1 MSRDG
6 FATLTAGMMMRRHD
20 LPFAA
25 DGASGRAHHAQSH
38 QTLREAPPM
47 PGPDPRRT
55 IDGLVDRRVETRPEA
70 PQERREVPEED
81 RAHYNGPERRQR
93 DVSPVVERRGSVPP
107 RVKTSIRLEQ
117 HRYVRLR
124 LASNVLA
131 RTHQDLMISAI
142 DAYLDSLHVP
152 RFDPRK
158 RYLK

>member
-6 FATLTAGMMMRRHD
+6 FATLTAGMMVRRHE
-20 LPFAA
+20 LPFASER
-25 DGASGRAHHAQSH
+25 GQ
-38 QTLREAPPM
+38 QTLRTAPPM
-47 PGPDPRRT
+47 PGPDPRK
-55 IDGLVDRRVETRPEA
+55 LVDL
-70 PQERREVPEED
+70 PQQHERREVPADD
-81 RAHYNGPERRQR
+81 RAYYNGPERRQR
-93 DVSPVVERRGSVPP
+93 DVSPVVERRHSVPP

-117 HRYVRLR
+117 HRYVRMR
-124 LASNVLA
+124 LASNVLE

>member
-6 FATLTAGMMMRRHD
+6 FATLNAGMMTRRHA
-20 LPFAA
+20 LPFAPDRGGHGKGQGHPA
-25 DGASGRAHHAQSH
+25 PHAP
-38 QTLREAPPM
+38 PPM
-47 PGPDPRRT
+47 PGPDPREMPT
-55 IDGLVDRRVETRPEA
+55 A
-70 PQERREVPEED
+70 QQAERRDVPVED
-81 RAHYNGPERRQR
+81 RARYAGPERRQR
-93 DVSPVVERRGSVPP
+93 DISPAVERRGSVPP

-124 LASNVLA
+124 LASTVLE

-142 DAYLDSLHVP
+142 DDYLDSLHVP